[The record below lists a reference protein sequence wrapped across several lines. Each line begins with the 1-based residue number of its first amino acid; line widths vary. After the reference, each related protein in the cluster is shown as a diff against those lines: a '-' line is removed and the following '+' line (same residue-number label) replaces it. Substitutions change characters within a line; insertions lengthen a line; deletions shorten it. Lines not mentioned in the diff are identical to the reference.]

1 MHNAE
6 SRDLLDGDPP
16 DSDLLDQIKEALDD
30 LSTTPWL
37 PGLAATLVA
46 RAQDTLRRNT
56 GIEDTDYGTARVLA
70 CMLRSPSGTTD
81 SSFGATL
88 GNAGKRL
95 APRLVMASIP
105 LCPTATDVLPML
117 IEVLPKDKERTYRVR
132 GLEFHTSDAI
142 DRPAVL
148 GCLREAVDLLHCVPT
163 LQFTVASLVRVCH
176 LVKPGNDD
184 YDISYS
190 DPQLPFSIFVSV
202 PRRRQPNGSLRV
214 IESIVHE
221 AMHLQLTL
229 IERALPLVSGS
240 ESVHFSPW
248 RNEQRPTRGLL
259 HALYVFRVID
269 RFLQELQEHCSQLVS
284 ERSHIASRRKEICRQ
299 FAEIGVFQD
308 SPSLTPWGSAFAR
321 RLIVP

>member
-16 DSDLLDQIKEALDD
+16 DSDLLDRIKAALDD

-56 GIEDTDYGTARVLA
+56 SIADTDYGTARVLA
-70 CMLRSPSGTTD
+70 CMPESPSGTTD
-81 SSFGATL
+81 TSFGAPL
-88 GNAGKRL
+88 RNVRKQL
-95 APRLVMASIP
+95 APRLVPASIP
-105 LCPTATDVLPML
+105 VCPGAKGVRPML
-117 IEVLPKDKERTYRVR
+117 IEVLAGNTERLYRDR

-142 DRPAVL
+142 GRPAVL
-148 GCLREAVDLLHCVPT
+148 GCLWEAIDLLRYVPT

-176 LVKPGNDD
+176 LLKPRNDD

-202 PRRRQPNGSLRV
+202 PQRRRPDDSLRV

-229 IERALPLVSGS
+229 IERALPLVGDV
-240 ESVHFSPW
+240 ELVHFSPW
-248 RNEQRPTRGLL
+248 KNERRPTRGIL

-269 RFLQELQEHCSQLVS
+269 WFLHELHEHRSQLDS
-284 ERSHIASRRKEICRQ
+284 ERSHIASRRKEISWQIRELG
-299 FAEIGVFQD
+299 AFQD
-308 SPSLTPWGSAFAR
+308 SPALAPWGSDFAR
-321 RLIVP
+321 KLIVP